1 MMSLD
6 PPGQGLSPRH
16 LSLPGDSYNDIADM
30 MRHAAENTLGLGDT
44 GRMIS
49 SALSDGYLPGIG
61 LDDHTPKVCVSYCLV
76 TLYMSV
82 FIV

>member
-1 MMSLD
+1 MSLIGAGMMSLD

-61 LDDHTPKVCVSYCLV
+61 LDDHTPKASYL
-76 TLYMSV
+76 TY
-82 FIV
+82 